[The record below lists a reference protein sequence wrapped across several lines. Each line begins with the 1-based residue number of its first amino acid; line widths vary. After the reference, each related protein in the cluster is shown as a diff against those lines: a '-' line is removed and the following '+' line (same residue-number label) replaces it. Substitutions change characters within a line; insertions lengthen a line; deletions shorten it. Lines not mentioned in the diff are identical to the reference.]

1 MKRVAGRSAW
11 GAVVVTASAVE
22 ARAAAQATT
31 TQSSA
36 PLPFRRDSDDTG
48 FPVAGA
54 VLLLVLAAAT
64 ALAWW
69 QRHRRAGAPFPPL
82 GAPAG
87 ALRVT
92 ASARLDVHTR
102 LHVVEWQ
109 GRQLLLAVHGA
120 TAPVV
125 LDRIG
130 PAPGEGDA

>member
-1 MKRVAGRSAW
+1 MKRVAGRSAC
-11 GAVVVTASAVE
+11 GAVVATASAVE
-22 ARAAAQATT
+22 ARAAAEAATT
-31 TQSSA
+31 QPSA
-36 PLPFRRDSDDTG
+36 PLPFRRDTNDTG

-69 QRHRRAGAPFPPL
+69 WRHRRAGAPLPRL

-109 GRQLLLAVHGA
+109 GRQLLLAVNGA

-125 LDRIG
+125 LQVIG
-130 PAPGEGDA
+130 PAPAEGDA